1 MAGSEVRIS
10 WASTIVGDEP
20 PASKPQQPPREV
32 KIQDQVN
39 ISVPPFTGRYNP
51 ALYIEWEFELNSIF
65 VSHKFSEHE
74 KVKNRS

>member
-1 MAGSEVRIS
+1 MAGSGVRIS

-39 ISVPPFTGRYNP
+39 ISMPPFTGRYNP
-51 ALYIEWEFELNSIF
+51 ALYIE
-65 VSHKFSEHE
+65 
-74 KVKNRS
+74 